1 MDFRDGAVATAPY
14 NLSGD
19 INYMEKILI
28 VEDDIHIN
36 NMLCELLRLN
46 NYTPHAAFSGTEA
59 ILLLSG
65 EQFSL
70 ILLDLMLPGKTGA
83 EVLEE
88 IRIKSAVPVI
98 ALTAVSDKESVVA
111 LLKAGANDYIT
122 KPFDNSELLAR
133 IEVQLRSNAPAQA
146 QQLRFN
152 ALTLDLERF
161 DGFIKEQS
169 LGLSKREFEI
179 LKLLM
184 ENPQKVFTKNNLYE
198 SVWNDE
204 FMGDDNTINVHI
216 SKLRSKIAKFTDSE
230 YIQTVWGIGFKMSSA
245 TGGSPV

>member
-1 MDFRDGAVATAPY
+1 MRAT
-14 NLSGD
+14 N
-19 INYMEKILI
+19 MEKILI

-36 NMLCELLRLN
+36 NMLCELLRQN
-46 NYTPHAAFSGTEA
+46 NYMPHAAFSGTEA
-59 ILLLSG
+59 ILIFSQ

-88 IRIKSAVPVI
+88 IRQKSAVPVI

-111 LLKAGANDYIT
+111 LLKAGANDYIS

-133 IEVQLRSNAPAQA
+133 IEVQLRNNALSKEK
-146 QQLRFN
+146 QLRFH
-152 ALTLDLERF
+152 ALILDLERF
-161 DGFIKEQS
+161 DGFIKDNA
-169 LGLSKREFEI
+169 LNLSKREFEI
-179 LKLLM
+179 LRLLM

-216 SKLRSKIAKFTDSE
+216 SKLRSKIAKYTDYE
-230 YIQTVWGIGFKMSSA
+230 YIQTVWGIGFKMNDKI
-245 TGGSPV
+245 